1 MGKRTIETKIRLEN
15 RNGIELLTGKIGI
28 TGSVAQKGAKKGEG
42 KPVNM
47 SILMD
52 LSTDATVLWAA
63 KGLMIEAQRKW
74 KIGQM
79 PKLTEAGAILKASEI
94 AAKSDTAIAD
104 MQKQLSDA
112 EIRIKLE
119 KVRAI
124 KMLLTFGVPVEKIA
138 EQHPKSLIE
147 MVQGNPKLEDQIL
160 ELLNEKTETASETKM
175 ETKSEASHEDSE
187 DEDEA
192 DEIVE
197 EKPKKGGKK

>member
-1 MGKRTIETKIRLEN
+1 MGKRTIETEIRLEN
-15 RNGIELLTGKIGI
+15 RNGVELLTGKIGI

-42 KPVNM
+42 KPVNI
-47 SILMD
+47 SLLMD
-52 LSTDATVLWAA
+52 LSTDATALWAA

-79 PKLTEAGAILKASEI
+79 AKLTEAGAILKASEI
-94 AAKSDTAIAD
+94 AAKPDEAVTKL
-104 MQKQLSDA
+104 QKQLSDS

-119 KVRAI
+119 KVKAI
-124 KMLLTFGVPVEKIA
+124 RLLLSFGIPPEKIA
-138 EQHPKSLIE
+138 EQHPKELIE

-160 ELLNEKTETASETKM
+160 ELLGEKTETASETKM